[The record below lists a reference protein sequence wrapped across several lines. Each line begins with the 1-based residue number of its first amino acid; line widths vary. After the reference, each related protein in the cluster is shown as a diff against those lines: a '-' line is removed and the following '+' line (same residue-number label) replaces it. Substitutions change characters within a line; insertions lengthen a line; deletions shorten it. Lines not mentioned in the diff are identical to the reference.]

1 MATQPPRHNNHTAPE
16 HEVPAALRAVGIVVG
31 LAVALALVAIA
42 FALPAAKSK
51 PHNVPIG
58 AVGTQPA
65 SVQVANMVQQNAPD
79 AFAVSLYPDEAALR
93 SAIRDRNLYG
103 GFASGPDGPTLLIAT
118 GGSPSIA
125 QLLTQI
131 GNGIS
136 QHAGVPVRVEDLAPP
151 TAGDPRGAGLAASAL
166 PMTLAGL
173 LPAIALSLLLR
184 REVWTR
190 FGATVVFAVLAGITI
205 AAVLRYVLGSID
217 QNLWGVAGGLTLGAL
232 AAGLP
237 VLGLSSLFGRLGL
250 IVGALLS
257 LLVGNPLAGLSSAPQ
272 MLPSGWGDFGQ
283 LMPQGA
289 NATLLRST
297 AFFHGAGAGSAI
309 AVLASWAVAGTVL
322 VGIAAFRRREYNQ
335 PAWDLRIETR
345 SADCAPP
352 STPIP
357 VPTNSS
363 EASTPAGSPST
374 QAPAT
379 FFRPTWAGNG
389 PPSPM
394 RSRGSWAS

>member
-1 MATQPPRHNNHTAPE
+1 MATPVPPRHHNH
-16 HEVPAALRAVGIVVG
+16 AALRAAGIVVG
-31 LAVALALVAIA
+31 LALALALVAIA

-51 PHNVPIG
+51 PDNVPIG

-65 SVQVANMVQQNAPD
+65 SVQMANMLQQNAPD
-79 AFAVSLYPDEAALR
+79 AFVVSIYPDEAGLR

-103 GFASGPDGPTLLIAT
+103 GIASGAPSNVGGPTVLIAT
-118 GGSPSIA
+118 GGSPTIA
-125 QLLTQI
+125 QLLTQV

-173 LPAIALSLLLR
+173 LPAIALSLVLT
-184 REVWTR
+184 REAWIR
-190 FGATVVFAVLAGITI
+190 FGAIVVFAVLAGIAI

-217 QNLWGVAGGLTLGAL
+217 QNFWGVAGGLTLGAL

-237 VLGLSSLFGRLGL
+237 VLGLSSLFGRVGL

-272 MLPSGWGDFGQ
+272 MLPSGWGEFGQ
-283 LMPQGA
+283 LLPQGA

-297 AFFHGAGAGSAI
+297 AFFDGAGAGSAI
-309 AVLASWAVAGTVL
+309 AVLACWAFAGAVL
-322 VGIAAFRRREYNQ
+322 VGIAASRRRAYNH
-335 PAWDLRIETR
+335 PAWDLRIDKR

-352 STPIP
+352 STPSP

-363 EASTPAGSPST
+363 GASTPAGSPAT
-374 QAPAT
+374 PARAT
-379 FFRPTWAGNG
+379 YSRPIWASNG